1 VIGYDGSAY
10 VVGVVSA
17 LWLGILTSISPC
29 PLATNIAAI
38 SYIGRRVGS
47 PRQVLLS
54 GMLYALGRS
63 LAYLALG
70 MLLVASVL
78 SIPQLSLFLQK
89 YMNKLLGP
97 ILIVVAMFLLG
108 LIQLNITGPGVSDTM
123 QKRVDALGMWGALV
137 LGILFALTFCPVS
150 AALFFGSLIPLSVKV
165 RLRRRL
171 AGCLRDWHGLA
182 GPGIRGAHRAQCQ
195 VGRQGVQCDFPN
207 RMVGPTSHGR
217 SVSYRGRLLRA
228 EVRVRC
234 DVTGS

>member
-1 VIGYDGSAY
+1 MIGYDGSAY

-150 AALFFGSLIPLSVKV
+150 AALFFGSLIPLSVKAGSGV
-165 RLRRRL
+165 ALLGVYGIGTALPVLAFAVLIALSAQSVGKAFHAISRMEWWARRITGVL
-171 AGCLRDWHGLA
+171 FLL
-182 GPGIRGAHRAQCQ
+182 
-195 VGRQGVQCDFPN
+195 VGVYYALKYVF
-207 RMVGPTSHGR
+207 
-217 SVSYRGRLLRA
+217 
-228 EVRVRC
+228 
-234 DVTGS
+234 DVM

>member
-1 VIGYDGSAY
+1 MIGYDGSAY

-123 QKRVDALGMWGALV
+123 QKRVDALGMWG
-137 LGILFALTFCPVS
+137 
-150 AALFFGSLIPLSVKV
+150 
-165 RLRRRL
+165 
-171 AGCLRDWHGLA
+171 
-182 GPGIRGAHRAQCQ
+182 
-195 VGRQGVQCDFPN
+195 
-207 RMVGPTSHGR
+207 R
-217 SVSYRGRLLRA
+217 SCWASCSR
-228 EVRVRC
+228 
-234 DVTGS
+234 

>member
-1 VIGYDGSAY
+1 MIGYDGSAY

-165 RLRRRL
+165 GSGVTLPGVYGIGTALPVLAFAVLIALSAQSVGKAFHAISRMEWWARRITGVL
-171 AGCLRDWHGLA
+171 FLL
-182 GPGIRGAHRAQCQ
+182 
-195 VGRQGVQCDFPN
+195 VGVYYALKYVF
-207 RMVGPTSHGR
+207 
-217 SVSYRGRLLRA
+217 
-228 EVRVRC
+228 
-234 DVTGS
+234 DVM

>member
-1 VIGYDGSAY
+1 MIGYDGSAY

-123 QKRVDALGMWGALV
+123 QKRVDALGMWGARA
-137 LGILFALTFCPVS
+137 GCPVRFDVLPRLRRTLLRQLDS
-150 AALFFGSLIPLSVKV
+150 SLREGPV
-165 RLRRRL
+165 RRRL

-207 RMVGPTSHGR
+207 RMVGATR
-217 SVSYRGRLLRA
+217 SRA
-228 EVRVRC
+228 FCFLSWASTTR
-234 DVTGS
+234 

>member
-1 VIGYDGSAY
+1 MIGYDGSAY

-54 GMLYALGRS
+54 GMLYALGMS

-97 ILIVVAMFLLG
+97 ILIVVGMFLLG

-165 RLRRRL
+165 RSGVALPGVYGIGTALPVLAFAVLIALSAKSVGKAFNAISRIEWWARR
-171 AGCLRDWHGLA
+171 
-182 GPGIRGAHRAQCQ
+182 
-195 VGRQGVQCDFPN
+195 
-207 RMVGPTSHGR
+207 
-217 SVSYRGRLLRA
+217 
-228 EVRVRC
+228 
-234 DVTGS
+234 VTGVLFLIVGVYYALKYVFDVM

>member
-1 VIGYDGSAY
+1 MIGYDGSAY

-165 RLRRRL
+165 GSGVALPGVYGIGTALPVL
-171 AGCLRDWHGLA
+171 AFAVLIA
-182 GPGIRGAHRAQCQ
+182 TQCP
-195 VGRQGVQCDFPN
+195 VGRQGVPCDFQN
-207 RMVGPTSHGR
+207 GMVGAADHGR
-217 SVSYRGRLLRA
+217 PVSARGRLLRA
-228 EVRVRC
+228 EVRLRR